1 MNRGQCPRFAIRLF
15 GLFMVIL
22 ASVSPVSA
30 EWKEKVLYSFKGG
43 SDGEAPVGRMAS
55 DKSGNLYGATQ
66 FGGADNC
73 SPVAACGTVYQLRPP
88 AKNGDAWTEKVLHVF
103 QGKAVN
109 DGDFPGGGLVIDS
122 SGNLYGT
129 TYYGG
134 TGECVLLGIKGG
146 CGVVFEFSPPEHK
159 GNPWK
164 ETIIYS
170 FKGGDDGYVPFGDLT
185 FDGASNLY
193 GVTLFGGGKGAG
205 LCDPYYQ
212 GCGTVFKL
220 SPPTK
225 KGGKW
230 NETVLDS
237 FAAGTDGYNPNG
249 GLLLDGEATIYGT
262 TALGGNQLCNFQQ
275 YEVGCGIIF
284 KLVPPAKISEPW
296 TERILLRFTDGKGGA
311 GPNGNLIFDTKGRL
325 YGSASGGNAAGCGVA
340 YRMTRAGSS
349 KWSEAVLYEFTCEDG
364 ISNPQAGYVF
374 DGSGN
379 LYSTALGGSTNKGV
393 LYRLQP
399 SINREMFSWTFELLY
414 TFQGA
419 PDCNHPTEGPLVLA
433 ASGGM
438 YGTAGGG
445 KANQGCI
452 FEVWSP

>member
-1 MNRGQCPRFAIRLF
+1 MNRGQCPRFAIRVF

-22 ASVSPVSA
+22 ASVSLASA
-30 EWKEKVLYSFKGG
+30 EWKEKVPYSFKGG
-43 SDGEAPVGRMAS
+43 SDGEAPVGRMAG

-73 SPVAACGTVYQLRPP
+73 SPMADCGTVYQLRPP
-88 AKNGDAWTEKVLHVF
+88 AKNGDPWTEKVLHVF

-122 SGNLYGT
+122 LGNLYGT

-134 TGECVLLGIKGG
+134 MGDCVLLGIKGG
-146 CGVVFEFSPPEHK
+146 CGVVFEFSPPENK
-159 GNPWK
+159 GGIWK

-185 FDGASNLY
+185 FDRAGNLY

-205 LCDPYYQ
+205 LCDPFYQ

-220 SPPTK
+220 SPPTR

-230 NETVLDS
+230 TEAVLHS

-249 GLLLDGEATIYGT
+249 GLLLDSEGVIYGT

-275 YEVGCGIIF
+275 YEVGCGIMF
-284 KLVPPAKISEPW
+284 KLVPPAKMSEPW
-296 TERILLRFTDGKGGA
+296 TEQTLLRFTDGKNGA
-311 GPNGNLIFDTKGRL
+311 GPNGNLIFDTQGRL
-325 YGSASGGNAAGCGVA
+325 YGTAGGGDAQGCGVVF
-340 YRMTRAGSS
+340 RMTPAGGL
-349 KWSEAVLYEFTCEDG
+349 WSEAVLYEFTCGNDG
-364 ISNPQAGYVF
+364 QGPAPLIIDKLG
-374 DGSGN
+374 D
-379 LYSTALGGSTNKGV
+379 LYGTSIGGPLHEGV
-393 LYRLQP
+393 AYRLRRP
-399 SINREMFSWTFELLY
+399 AGTEESTWNFNLLY

-419 PDCNHPTEGPLVLA
+419 PECGHPVSAPLTFN
-433 ASGGM
+433 SGGL
-438 YGTAGGG
+438 YGTAYGGE
-445 KANQGCI
+445 ANQGCVFDLI
-452 FEVWSP
+452 P